1 VFVFGEERARKAL
14 PVPVHDKYFFSRWVF
29 DVFNHRNLAFRDH
42 YDVLAWDQ
50 MNLQRSRPKTG
61 SAESPTWF

>member
-29 DVFNHRNLAFRDH
+29 GVFNHRNLAFRDH

-50 MNLQRSRPKTG
+50 MNL
-61 SAESPTWF
+61 